1 MKLLTLISMGIAASY
16 CYKTVKHNKQNLSNL
31 SFDEVINQHI
41 LRDFIV

>member
-16 CYKTVKHNKQNLSNL
+16 CYKTIKYNKQNLSNL

-41 LRDFIV
+41 LRDFIA